1 MGVGV
6 RPQTEFLKSAGFELE
21 RDGSLQVDEYLR
33 VIGKENENIYAIGM
47 PCFSRTRAG
56 RRVDLDLGDIAT
68 YKQTIRPGSRR
79 VEHWN
84 VAQNH
89 GRAVGKTVAALAQG
103 NKDALQPFVKV
114 PVFWSALLLKNLDA
128 IFVLESA
135 VYVYAAFNVC

>member
-47 PCFSRTRAG
+47 PRFSRTRAG
-56 RRVDLDLGDIAT
+56 RRVDLYLGDIAT

-114 PVFWSALLLKNLDA
+114 PVFWSARKSPLP
-128 IFVLESA
+128 S
-135 VYVYAAFNVC
+135 